1 MLELKN
7 ICEIMSGVAVRPS
20 DGGNARFLRLAD
32 LSHLKAGTVPVLA
45 TGDAPGVAR
54 ALSLREG
61 DLVVGA
67 RGNVTD
73 VCVVSDAIFGAFVS
87 LDLYLVRPDT
97 TKVDPNFLVA
107 FLNLAST
114 QALLDAGKQG
124 TGLTRLPKESLETIE
139 ITLPAIPTQR
149 LIGAL
154 AQTFKKEERLLSRL
168 SELNAEL
175 GRIAIARAVRASNIS
190 ESKRTTK

>member
-7 ICEIMSGVAVRPS
+7 LCVIMSGVAVRPS
-20 DGGNARFLRLAD
+20 DGGEARFLRLAD

-45 TGDAPGVAR
+45 TGDAPAVAR

-73 VCVVSDAIFGAFVS
+73 VCLANEAIFGAFVS

-97 TKVDPNFLVA
+97 TKVDPNFLAA

-114 QALLDAGKQG
+114 QALLGAGKQG
-124 TGLTRLPKESLETIE
+124 TGLTRLPKELLETIE
-139 ITLPAIPTQR
+139 ITLPAIQAQR
-149 LIGAL
+149 LIGDL
-154 AQTFKKEERLLSRL
+154 AQTLKKEELLLSRL

-175 GRIAIARAVRASNIS
+175 GRIAIARAVMASNIS
-190 ESKRTTK
+190 KTKGTTK